1 MNKQSDWINNKIR
14 TGKILVIFG
23 VLLTIAG
30 ITVER
35 TIVTPDFNLK
45 IITGFGIL
53 LIGIGVANLVTYRIG
68 SKDPVL
74 VKRLA
79 AEMQDERTVDIKA
92 RAGNR
97 AYWVSTL
104 LIYALLMWS
113 SFSANGSLPR
123 LSDDVLWF
131 VLAGCVLIP
140 FIVYISSIV
149 IEQNRR

>member
-1 MNKQSDWINNKIR
+1 MNKQKNWIFNKLR
-14 TGKILVIFG
+14 TGRILVIFG

-30 ITVER
+30 IIIER
-35 TIVTPDFNLK
+35 TIVVPNFNLK
-45 IITGFGIL
+45 IITGIGIL
-53 LIGIGVANLVTYRIG
+53 LVGLGVANLVAYRV
-68 SKDPVL
+68 DPKNPIL

-79 AEMQDERTVDIKA
+79 AEMQDERTLEIKA

-104 LIYALLMWS
+104 LVYTLLMWS

-123 LSDDVLWF
+123 LSDDILWF

-149 IEQNRR
+149 IEQNRK